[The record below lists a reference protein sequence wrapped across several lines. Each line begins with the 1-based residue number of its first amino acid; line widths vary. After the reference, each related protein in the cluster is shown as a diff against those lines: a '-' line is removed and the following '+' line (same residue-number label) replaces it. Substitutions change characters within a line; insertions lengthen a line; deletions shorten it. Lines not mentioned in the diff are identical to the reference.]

1 VKSLY
6 IINMKELMKSTMDY
20 FATLIKKI
28 VMTENM
34 LYKRFEAMALNPKAS
49 LEWIDLLVRLNEYS

>member
-1 VKSLY
+1 
-6 IINMKELMKSTMDY
+6 MKELMKSTMDY